1 LGILPLLLTE
11 AIVPK
16 GNRPFVRC
24 PDSYNLCVST
34 DFLDRLST
42 QLKANKSAP
51 CRRAIQRILAVVK
64 ENFEDGKYKNHVEAE
79 AEFRQLVNRDEG
91 CK

>member
-1 LGILPLLLTE
+1 MGIPATFQ
-11 AIVPK
+11 AIP
-16 GNRPFVRC
+16 RRC

-34 DFLDRLST
+34 ADFLERLGS
-42 QLKANKSAP
+42 QLRANKSAA

-64 ENFEDGKYKNHVEAE
+64 KNFEDGKYKNDVEAE
-79 AEFRQLVNRDEG
+79 ADFRQLVDRDEG